1 MQDLDKNVVAKQ
13 KEIERLTAE
22 LKRKEKQ
29 HEDKINM
36 INSKFGFN
44 FDLFSIHRI
53 KRRPL
58 RISKQAEIREQL
70 PKVRVEAETDRSR
83 WTSDQDQADGRRRRR
98 AQRYEKDQRR
108 QNSPAQSSKLT
119 HRWTDEVASRTQP
132 EPRVRHTAYAKLTIW
147 GQCQVGLVRG
157 RAQEDDGSQ

>member
-44 FDLFSIHRI
+44 FDLFF
-53 KRRPL
+53 
-58 RISKQAEIREQL
+58 
-70 PKVRVEAETDRSR
+70 
-83 WTSDQDQADGRRRRR
+83 
-98 AQRYEKDQRR
+98 
-108 QNSPAQSSKLT
+108 NS
-119 HRWTDEVASRTQP
+119 
-132 EPRVRHTAYAKLTIW
+132 
-147 GQCQVGLVRG
+147 
-157 RAQEDDGSQ
+157 